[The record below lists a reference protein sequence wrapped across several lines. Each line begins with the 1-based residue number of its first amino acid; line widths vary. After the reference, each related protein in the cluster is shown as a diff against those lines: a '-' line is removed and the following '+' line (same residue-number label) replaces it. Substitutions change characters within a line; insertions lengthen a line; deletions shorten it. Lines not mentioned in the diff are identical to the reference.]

1 MLQRLLQQRRRG
13 GNEREREREC
23 CVVFFGASF
32 FFMGVLKGS
41 AAVGGERERR
51 TLSAKK
57 NPGRSDG
64 TGGEYGRIIINSSQ
78 EEIRVGMELLL
89 SDGRLSCV
97 TAFAHL
103 HRSGTVAGVSTSFP
117 HSLSPNPQHHV
128 SHCKLSLPLLLPPFL
143 SLPPSLALVVRHTHW
158 LFFLEFNSNFN
169 KLCGFSSMDTIQ
181 TLRKQIVKSILKV
194 QVWPACCQERN
205 VLLKSNTMMSQILK
219 LGEAFTGIEFALL
232 SWYEN
237 QIPVL

>member
-1 MLQRLLQQRRRG
+1 MNHESVVSRLFTIAERDVSAIVAAEKKRRER
-13 GNEREREREC
+13 EREREREC

-41 AAVGGERERR
+41 AAVGGERER
-51 TLSAKK
+51 TLSPKK

-64 TGGEYGRIIINSSQ
+64 TGGEYGRILINSSQ

-117 HSLSPNPQHHV
+117 HSLSPSPQHHV
-128 SHCKLSLPLLLPPFL
+128 SHCKL
-143 SLPPSLALVVRHTHW
+143 
-158 LFFLEFNSNFN
+158 
-169 KLCGFSSMDTIQ
+169 
-181 TLRKQIVKSILKV
+181 
-194 QVWPACCQERN
+194 
-205 VLLKSNTMMSQILK
+205 
-219 LGEAFTGIEFALL
+219 
-232 SWYEN
+232 
-237 QIPVL
+237 

>member
-1 MLQRLLQQRRRG
+1 MSQDCSQLQREMLQRLLQQRRRG
-13 GNEREREREC
+13 GNERERES
-23 CVVFFGASF
+23 VVWCFLVLVF

-51 TLSAKK
+51 TLSSKK

-78 EEIRVGMELLL
+78 EEIRVVMELLL

-117 HSLSPNPQHHV
+117 HSLSPSPQHHV
-128 SHCKLSLPLLLPPFL
+128 SHCKL
-143 SLPPSLALVVRHTHW
+143 
-158 LFFLEFNSNFN
+158 
-169 KLCGFSSMDTIQ
+169 
-181 TLRKQIVKSILKV
+181 
-194 QVWPACCQERN
+194 
-205 VLLKSNTMMSQILK
+205 
-219 LGEAFTGIEFALL
+219 
-232 SWYEN
+232 
-237 QIPVL
+237 